1 MTTEISDRTF
11 AVLMT
16 AGLALPW
23 LLVQG
28 WLYARESKRR
38 TWSVLGWAPSLWILI
53 AVIIPG
59 YALGVLIARRRRK
72 QEHDDAI
79 ARTARN
85 QVR

>member
-1 MTTEISDRTF
+1 MTEISARTF
-11 AVLMT
+11 TALMT

-23 LLVQG
+23 LLLQV
-28 WLYARESKRR
+28 WLYMRESKRR
-38 TWSVLGWAPSLWILI
+38 TWSVLGWDRLWILI

-59 YALGVLIARRRRK
+59 YALGVFIARRRRK
-72 QEHDDAI
+72 QEHNDAI